1 MPRVT
6 IEYGDE
12 EQAAAREALEASR
25 MARVL
30 RDIDNQCRLWLKHI
44 ADITDAERER
54 LEYLRQAVPKIV
66 REG

>member
-25 MARVL
+25 MACALREIDEQCRAWMKRCDCTDQERSRLHML
-30 RDIDNQCRLWLKHI
+30 RDLIP
-44 ADITDAERER
+44 E
-54 LEYLRQAVPKIV
+54 IV